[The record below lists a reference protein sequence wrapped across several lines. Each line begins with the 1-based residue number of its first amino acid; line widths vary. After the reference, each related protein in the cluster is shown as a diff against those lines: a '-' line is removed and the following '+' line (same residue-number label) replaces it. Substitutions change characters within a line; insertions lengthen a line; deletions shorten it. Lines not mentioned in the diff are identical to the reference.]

1 MFDTESCSSVDHD
14 WYWTTILVYMS
25 LFYCFS
31 VVLSWFFCLTNLY
44 LFQPSCW
51 TDAPSRYDYESICVI
66 NNQFEAFCG
75 PRFTDTAP
83 VAGLVSGHVVSASGD
98 VTKTKDYS
106 LDVTKDHSL
115 NATKDFSLDVTSG
128 RSSRASHK
136 SERLMST
143 NLDRY
148 NTWD

>member
-1 MFDTESCSSVDHD
+1 M
-14 WYWTTILVYMS
+14 
-25 LFYCFS
+25 
-31 VVLSWFFCLTNLY
+31 
-44 LFQPSCW
+44 
-51 TDAPSRYDYESICVI
+51 
-66 NNQFEAFCG
+66 
-75 PRFTDTAP
+75 
-83 VAGLVSGHVVSASGD
+83 VSASGD